1 METRKLNGSRL
12 NSATYDEAERRLSI
26 EFADGATRIFKA
38 VPRAVF
44 ERLAAAPNAYAYYE
58 DRIAE
63 EYPTERGATQTS
75 TKSRNALDD
84 LFGGG
89 GKS

>member
-1 METRKLNGSRL
+1 MDSRKLNGSRL
-12 NSATYDEAERRLSI
+12 KSATYDDGEHRLMI

-44 ERLAAAPNAYAYYE
+44 DRLVAAPNAYAYYE

-63 EYPTERGATQTS
+63 EYPTERGATTTS
-75 TKSRNALDD
+75 AKARGALDD
-84 LFGGG
+84 LFG
-89 GKS
+89 KK